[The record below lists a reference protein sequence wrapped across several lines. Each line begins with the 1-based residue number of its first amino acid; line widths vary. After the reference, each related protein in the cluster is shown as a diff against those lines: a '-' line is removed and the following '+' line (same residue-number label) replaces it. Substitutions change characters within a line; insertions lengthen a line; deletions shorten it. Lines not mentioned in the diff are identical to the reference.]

1 MNSDT
6 NTGMSTTATNIESTH
21 PTTLALRREGP
32 VLHLSLNRP
41 EVRNAMSL
49 LMVQE
54 LHAVLAQSEKLSE
67 PPGGVRVI
75 VLRGNGGH
83 FCAGA
88 DLKDMAQ
95 ARAKL
100 ADDPQAL
107 AKTNAAF
114 GELCVAFARSPL
126 VIVAVPEGSVMGG
139 GLGLVCVA
147 DVAVAA
153 TSAVFRLPETS
164 LGLVPAQIAPFLVE
178 RLGYAEAKRLAV
190 TGGRL
195 DAQQALDLRLVH
207 QVHATGALDKA
218 VEALLAE
225 LLHCAP
231 GAVASTKALM
241 ARARFQPAAELVQD
255 AASAFSEAALGPEGS
270 EGTLA
275 FLQKRKAAWMLQ

>member
-6 NTGMSTTATNIESTH
+6 TTGMSTTATNIESTH

-49 LMVQE
+49 QMVQE

>member
-1 MNSDT
+1 MSSDT

-49 LMVQE
+49 QMVQE

>member
-49 LMVQE
+49 QMVQE

-88 DLKDMAQ
+88 DLKDMSQ

>member
-49 LMVQE
+49 QMVQE

>member
-49 LMVQE
+49 QMVQE

-255 AASAFSEAALGPEGS
+255 AASAFSKAALGPEGS